1 MRLLMRCAT
10 GKILLLAACAAMA
23 VAGII
28 AGLAPA
34 ATQPTAISMARLQAE
49 IARVRVPGTG
59 CYQASYPALQW
70 HAVKCV
76 TAPGVPALPAPPR
89 TRRYR

>member
-1 MRLLMRCAT
+1 MRCAA
-10 GKILLLAACAAMA
+10 GKMLLLAACAAMA

-34 ATQPTAISMARLQAE
+34 ATQPAAISRARWQAE
-49 IARVRVPGTG
+49 IAHVREPGTG
-59 CYQASYPALQW
+59 CYRASYPALQW

-76 TAPGVPALPAPPR
+76 TAPGVPMLPAPPR